1 MPNLE
6 KMENTMITAGT
17 SVALQE
23 IAQTDLAIS
32 KSKPYD
38 SHPESKKLLK
48 TPSPVSG
55 SNYQKSGRDTLDGV
69 SMNKPDRL
77 FKDRVIAHQKAFSEQ
92 NIQDIAPAIGE
103 DLKDQNP
110 AQSEHDRIKHLL
122 HDLDITYRN
131 ENKNLSEMTT
141 TELSKNIYRYD
152 CMYTSIPEDKQEKYG
167 ICKFINY
174 FRPETWYL
182 KENFKSKSI
191 PKDSF
196 FLSNVIVKQYEMCFK
211 EKQWLFQLPET
222 IHRCNISNR
231 QSDLL
236 IRQYAGQ
243 HDSEKFMHDFL
254 NNTVNGKSTVRI
266 ADSFALE
273 IHQLTVKE
281 GNVIRAIP
289 APSENSDLPNK
300 WLFTVIAHV
309 RPR

>member
-1 MPNLE
+1 
-6 KMENTMITAGT
+6 MENAMMTVGT

-23 IAQTDLAIS
+23 IAQTDRAIS
-32 KSKPYD
+32 KPYNNQ
-38 SHPESKKLLK
+38 PESEKLLK
-48 TPSPVSG
+48 TPNSASD
-55 SNYQKSGRDTLDGV
+55 SDDQKAGRNTLDGV
-69 SMNKPDRL
+69 SMNTPDRL
-77 FKDRVIAHQKAFSEQ
+77 LKDRVIAHQKVFREQ

-103 DLKDQNP
+103 NLKEQNP
-110 AQSEHDRIKHLL
+110 AQSEDDRIKQLL
-122 HDLDITYRN
+122 HDLDITCRN
-131 ENKNLSEMTT
+131 ENNKLSEMTT
-141 TELSKNIYRYD
+141 THMSKEIYWYGSIF
-152 CMYTSIPEDKQEKYG
+152 TSTPEDKTEKYG
-167 ICKFINY
+167 ICRFINY
-174 FRPETWYL
+174 FTPEAWYL
-182 KENFKSKSI
+182 QENVKSKSI

-196 FLSNVIVKQYEMCFK
+196 FLSNVIVKQFEKCFK
-211 EKQWLFQLPET
+211 EKQWPFQLPKT

-231 QSDLL
+231 KSDLL

-266 ADSFALE
+266 ADCFALD

-289 APSENSDLPNK
+289 ALSEKIDLPNK